1 MLAAD
6 VLVYIKFLNNENNVK
21 LCNRE
26 LCVDFGNNLKNF
38 DRVKIQKFRL

>member
-6 VLVYIKFLNNENNVK
+6 VLVYIKFLNNESNVD
-21 LCNRE
+21 LCNWE

-38 DRVKIQKFRL
+38 DRVNVQKFNL